1 MSGNIP
7 VTPLEAWI
15 TDKIKGA
22 AGCSAGTSL
31 ACWQLARLNETLARV
46 RASTPFYRRHLAG
59 AAPQM
64 LRQLG
69 QLAGYP
75 LTTPADVGEQGLQ
88 MVGVSQGEISRV
100 VTLNT
105 SGTTGNPKRLYFTEA
120 DQELTIDFFRYAMST
135 FVQRGDRVLILLP
148 GERPGS
154 IGDLL
159 GKGLWRS
166 GIRSVA
172 YGFVA
177 DLAAAVAAMCE
188 EQATCLVGVPVQVLA
203 MARYWEQT
211 RQDDWSPRYVL
222 LSTDYVPQAIVRELE
237 RIWHCEVYEH
247 YGMTEMGFGGGIE
260 CAVHS
265 GYHLRENDLYFEI
278 VDPVSAQPLPDGE
291 YGEIVFTTLTR
302 QGMPLIRYRTGDI
315 SRFIP
320 GQCLCGSRL
329 RRLERIQCRTAG
341 QVFLGPD
348 RWLTMAELDEVL
360 FTVPGIVN
368 FQAEISYGESPARL
382 ILTAVVVGAAAP
394 ETAVLT
400 EALHNLPSIGAAA
413 ADRQI
418 VILIRTENHG
428 TGFTLPPGKRVIH
441 VSGRAVGGKG
451 SVDRR

>member
-1 MSGNIP
+1 MTGKIP

-15 TDKIKGA
+15 TNKIKTA
-22 AGCSAGTSL
+22 AGCPTRESL
-31 ACWQLARLNETLARV
+31 KRWQLARLNETLARA
-46 RASTPFYRRHLAG
+46 RAASPFYQRHWA
-59 AAPQM
+59 AVAPQA
-64 LRQLG
+64 LVQLE

-105 SGTTGNPKRLYFTEA
+105 SGTTGSPKRLYFTAA
-120 DQELTIDFFRYAMST
+120 DQELTIDFFRYAMAT

-159 GKGLWRS
+159 GKGLGRS
-166 GIRSVA
+166 GIGAVA
-172 YGFVA
+172 FGFVTE
-177 DLAAAVAAMCE
+177 LAAAVAAMCR

-203 MARYWEQT
+203 MARYWEQV
-211 RQDDWSPRYVL
+211 RKGDWSPQYIL
-222 LSTDYVPQAIVRELE
+222 LSTDYVPQALVRELE
-237 RIWHCEVYEH
+237 RIWRCEVYEH

-260 CAVHS
+260 CAGHR

-278 VDPVSAQPLPDGE
+278 IDPVSDQPLPDGE
-291 YGEIVFTTLTR
+291 YGELVFTTLTR

-329 RRLERIQCRTAG
+329 RRLERIRSRAAG
-341 QVFLGPD
+341 RVTLGTD
-348 RWLTMAELDEVL
+348 MWLTLAELDEVL

-368 FQAEISYGESPARL
+368 FHAAMSYGDAAARL
-382 ILTAVVVGAAAP
+382 VITAAVVGIAP
-394 ETAVLT
+394 ETALLT
-400 EALHNLPSIGAAA
+400 AALRNLASIRTAAA
-413 ADRQI
+413 AGQLE
-418 VILIRTENHG
+418 ILIKMEKYGDGYAT
-428 TGFTLPPGKRVIH
+428 TPGKRVIH
-441 VSGRAVGGKG
+441 VAGRAVAGRG
-451 SVDRR
+451 SDGRL